1 MQSIVFYKHP
11 ADIIEIEQ
19 KFGKTK
25 SFIIVGTNRIN
36 VQSIKYLGKDEYK
49 VFCSFPTDKIHR
61 EHLINQLNKMLQN
74 KEIKDYSTNS

>member
-19 KFGKTK
+19 KAGKTK
-25 SFIIVGTNRIN
+25 SFIVVGNNRMS

-74 KEIKDYSTNS
+74 KEIKDYSANS